1 MCNSISLISY
11 RDVISKFNDT
21 IFIIHVT
28 GESHKLHQEVLLDEG
43 HDGAEDE
50 GEEEVNV
57 DDVPGA
63 MELPTKNKRF
73 TGLNAHLNIKRLHRR
88 LKPIYKHDR

>member
-1 MCNSISLISY
+1 MISY

-63 MELPTKNKRF
+63 MELPTKHKRS
-73 TGLNAHLNIKRLHRR
+73 TGLNAYMSIKTLHRG